1 MRLLLRVMLG
11 LLVAAIV
18 GVAIVPVFVL
28 RDLNAG
34 GTGWGLCE
42 GGVDGCT
49 NSYFAGFELVAVL
62 LVILG
67 ILAGLYRVVLRATR
81 WAEHYYDRG
90 GSLVGAGPPNGVAVA
105 SEGVGPQLSDVAEP
119 HLLPGRSEAGP
130 GR

>member
-90 GSLVGAGPPNGVAVA
+90 GSLVGAGPPNGAA
-105 SEGVGPQLSDVAEP
+105 PESSSIG
-119 HLLPGRSEAGP
+119 
-130 GR
+130 